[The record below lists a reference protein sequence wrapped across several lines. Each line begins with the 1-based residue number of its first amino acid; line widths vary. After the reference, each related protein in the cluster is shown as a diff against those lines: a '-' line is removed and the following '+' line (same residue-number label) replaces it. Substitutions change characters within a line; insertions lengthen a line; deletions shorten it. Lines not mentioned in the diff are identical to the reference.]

1 MNIKRILVPIDFSE
15 DSLNALSLARGLAE
29 RFDAEV
35 LLLYVIEPIH
45 FITVSDV
52 YDEQRR
58 LSDAELRRI
67 GADLREAGQRFRI
80 MVKNGL
86 PSHVIVDTAKRS
98 RTDLIVVGTHG
109 RTGLTHMLIGSVAEK
124 VVRTAGCP
132 VLVVRRAAGTQRA
145 RKRTYSPRRPRTAP
159 SR

>member
-1 MNIKRILVPIDFSE
+1 MNINRILVPIDFSE
-15 DSLNALSLARGLAE
+15 DSLNALSSARGLAE
-29 RFDAEV
+29 PFDAEL

-58 LSDAELRRI
+58 LSDAELTRI
-67 GADLREAGQRFRI
+67 GADLREAGQRFRL
-80 MVKNGL
+80 MVKGGV
-86 PSHVIVDTAKRS
+86 PSRVIVDTAKRS
-98 RTDLIVVGTHG
+98 SADMIVLGTHG
-109 RTGLTHMLIGSVAEK
+109 RTGLAHMLIGSVAEK

-132 VLVVRRAAGTQRA
+132 VLVVRRAAGKRRA
-145 RKRTYSPRRPRTAP
+145 RKRTDSGRRRHTAP